1 MTQQDESADQ
11 ALLTHTERQTKALED
26 IRGALLFL
34 LALAILGAVLG
45 LAAVVQGV

>member
-1 MTQQDESADQ
+1 MRDEVAEAETQA
-11 ALLTHTERQTKALED
+11 ERQIKVLED